1 MSEPKILID
10 TDKILEC
17 TICGTTI
24 MPEAPKVIQG
34 LVRRKQIFK
43 IAHEECWE
51 GAERMLEHYSFNVRE
66 AYKKL

>member
-1 MSEPKILID
+1 MAQIIID

-34 LVRRKQIFK
+34 LVRRKQIFR

-51 GAERMLEHYSFNVRE
+51 GAERILENYSASVRK
-66 AYKKL
+66 AYQQL